1 MYTITYLT
9 VVRQLLLLVQKG
21 FLSAKVV
28 HKLPLQNDT
37 SSKEQKKRDL
47 KKNKISIFKELAHI
61 LRFTQY

>member
-37 SSKEQKKRDL
+37 SSKEQKRDL